1 MFTTMKKQAEIIVIV
16 TIPGGLSDRKC
27 AGLPDSLDFSSRTIV
42 ASTSSTPTGS
52 NSSSEVLDVN
62 NRGDFWTYSPAN
74 ATLTV
79 DLSAGIIINSVVS
92 LKKLQMLGGSL
103 IEHAILR

>member
-1 MFTTMKKQAEIIVIV
+1 MKKYTDIIVIV

-52 NSSSEVLDVN
+52 NSSSAEALHVS

-92 LKKLQMLGGSL
+92 MKKLHMRGGSL
-103 IEHAILR
+103 NEHVILR

>member
-1 MFTTMKKQAEIIVIV
+1 MKKYTDIIVIV

-52 NSSSEVLDVN
+52 NSSSAEALDVS

-79 DLSAGIIINSVVS
+79 DLSAGIIINSVNS
-92 LKKLQMLGGSL
+92 LKKFQKLGGSL